1 MSFNNQSILV
11 LLSQGSVPMNALI
24 GAQGGLL
31 QALSNGTVLHS
42 APLPAVTGTL
52 G

>member
-11 LLSQGSVPMNALI
+11 LLSQGAIQINDLI
-24 GAQGGLL
+24 GNQGGLL
-31 QALSNGTVLHS
+31 QALSNGTVLHT